1 MSTPLFDVI
10 DYDLPGWAWK
20 ATQTQTVEDRAE
32 APFWQPRHV
41 GEAIDGREI
50 GRRLWLDV
58 VYIVTGAGPHVGW
71 FDHRHPPGLDF
82 AVPAIYDGLGDLRT
96 VVLSPVESDRLLFYL
111 QWAFGY
117 DCPDVAVLPLR
128 SESIYSDVA
137 LCAFE
142 LASRKHERW
151 NRQNEDATSTDLDS
165 FYDRPIYNAQP
176 GLFLSDLEDGAETKD
191 FPAAIRDLYAGVDC
205 SMLVVG
211 FERDVRTLQLEVLRA
226 STAWGILSLPDLA
239 RMIGDRISFQAVM
252 RRPWRFSDLPHGSS
266 AFVVHKDIDELH
278 LLDRERDIERHRR
291 ERRRREQR
299 RAMRTPQT
307 TFPNSAPADVDAV
320 EVTLS

>member
-1 MSTPLFDVI
+1 MSTSLFDVI
-10 DYDLPGWAWK
+10 DYDLPGWAWA

-58 VYIVTGAGPHVGW
+58 VYIVTGEGPHVGW
-71 FDHRHPPGLDF
+71 FDRYPGLDF
-82 AVPAIYDGLGDLRT
+82 AVPEIYDGLGDLRT
-96 VVLSPVESDRLLFYL
+96 IVLSPVESDRLLFYL

-151 NRQNEDATSTDLDS
+151 NRQRQDASSTDLDA
-165 FYDRPIYNAQP
+165 FYERMIYNLQP
-176 GLFLSDLEDGAETKD
+176 GLFVSDLEDGKEPKD
-191 FPAAIRDLYAGVDC
+191 FPAAIRDLYSGVDC
-205 SMLVVG
+205 SLLIVG
-211 FERDVRTLQLEVLRA
+211 FERDVRTLQLEILRA

-239 RMIGDRISFQAVM
+239 RMIGDRETFHAVM
-252 RRPWRFSDLPHGSS
+252 RRPWRFSDIPHGSS
-266 AFVVHKDIDELH
+266 AFVVHRDIDELH

-299 RAMRTPQT
+299 RAMRYSTPQQA
-307 TFPNSAPADVDAV
+307 FPNSAPSNDVDAI
-320 EVTLS
+320 EITI